1 MTAALTFAQSPEEK
15 SRLALEMVL
24 AGKYEAFYAQ
34 FSPEM
39 KKAIALP
46 AYASQVDQLMKSLG
60 RPQSQDP
67 PQTRNIADAVTVT
80 IPLHWPGATLNF
92 IVSWNAAGQIQGTWF
107 HTPEPPAAAP
117 YQTPP
122 YSRPD
127 SFRSSEAAL
136 GADASKLPG
145 TLTVPKGEGPWPAV
159 VLVHGS
165 GPNDRDESVGGVKVF
180 RDLAEGLATR
190 GIAVLRYD
198 KRTKIYPQ
206 SAAGPEFTMTRE
218 TVDDAILA
226 AAWLRKQ
233 DGIDPRRI
241 FILGHSQGGYMMP
254 RMMKADPT
262 LAGVII
268 MAGSVRTL
276 EELVVEQ
283 AEYMASLQGETTPAQ
298 QASLAAIRRDP
309 WIIFPGASE
318 NYKAD
323 LKCYDPVS
331 LAAAS
336 PLPMLILQGER
347 DYQVRMTDFNLWKA
361 GLARKKNATTRS
373 YPKLNHLFVAGEGR
387 SVPGEYAKP
396 GHVSAE
402 TIADIADWIRGR

>member
-1 MTAALTFAQSPEEK
+1 
-15 SRLALEMVL
+15 
-24 AGKYEAFYAQ
+24 
-34 FSPEM
+34 
-39 KKAIALP
+39 
-46 AYASQVDQLMKSLG
+46 
-60 RPQSQDP
+60 
-67 PQTRNIADAVTVT
+67 
-80 IPLHWPGATLNF
+80 
-92 IVSWNAAGQIQGTWF
+92 
-107 HTPEPPAAAP
+107 
-117 YQTPP
+117 
-122 YSRPD
+122 
-127 SFRSSEAAL
+127 
-136 GADASKLPG
+136 
-145 TLTVPKGEGPWPAV
+145 
-159 VLVHGS
+159 
-165 GPNDRDESVGGVKVF
+165 
-180 RDLAEGLATR
+180 
-190 GIAVLRYD
+190 
-198 KRTKIYPQ
+198 
-206 SAAGPEFTMTRE
+206 
-218 TVDDAILA
+218 
-226 AAWLRKQ
+226 
-233 DGIDPRRI
+233 
-241 FILGHSQGGYMMP
+241 
-254 RMMKADPT
+254 MKADPT

-323 LKCYDPVS
+323 LKGYDPVS